1 MAAFLVLLSLLFVW
15 SLVSARLTRW
25 SITAPL
31 AFAVAGAA
39 LTSGDHPALT
49 IDMDTHTFQ
58 MSVELVLAVMLFTDA
73 TETRGYER
81 LGTSVGEGRLLGLA
95 LPGSVL
101 LAVLFGALLFP
112 GTNGWLLAVAALVV
126 MPMDLAP
133 LSAFLRDER
142 VPLRVRA
149 ALNIEG
155 GFNDGLVS
163 PFFVFCVS
171 NLVTAEGNSY
181 ADLVVNA
188 VEGAGY
194 AVLAGGALGVLG
206 AWLVRWCLGA
216 GWATSA
222 GLRMASL
229 ALPFLAYAASVQIG
243 GNGFVAAFVAGL
255 CYGRTAHALGPDS
268 LGLLHDVGHLMAV
281 AVWFTFGAL
290 MAEVFSR
297 GVDLAVVGYALLAL
311 TVARMVPVLA
321 ALTGT
326 RFDRA
331 ERAAVGWFGSRGV
344 TSIVFAVLAFSQ
356 LADDDADF
364 VVDVTCAT
372 ILLSVVLHG
381 ATTEPIARWFA
392 RRPQPVE

>member
-1 MAAFLVLLSLLFVW
+1 MVAFLVLLSLLFVW
-15 SLVSARLTRW
+15 ALVSARLARW
-25 SITAPL
+25 NITAPI
-31 AFAVAGAA
+31 AFAVAGVI
-39 LTSGDHPALT
+39 LTSGDQPALAL
-49 IDMDTHTFQ
+49 DMDTHTFQ
-58 MSVELVLAVMLFTDA
+58 VSVELVLAVMLFTDA

-81 LGTSVGEGRLLGLA
+81 LGSSPGGRLLGLA
-95 LPGSVL
+95 LPASVL

-133 LSAFLRDER
+133 LTMFLRDER

-171 NLVTAEGNSY
+171 NLVSAEGDSFG
-181 ADLVVNA
+181 DLVLNA
-188 VEGAGY
+188 VKGAGY
-194 AVLAGGALGVLG
+194 AVLAGGVVGLLA
-206 AWLVRWCLGA
+206 AWLVRRCLDA
-216 GWATSA
+216 GWALAT

-229 ALPFLAYAASVQIG
+229 ALPFLAYAVSVQIG

-255 CYGRTAHALGPDS
+255 CYGRTAHALGTDNLS
-268 LGLLHDVGHLMAV
+268 LLHDIGLLMAV
-281 AVWFTFGAL
+281 GTWFTFGAL
-290 MAEVFSR
+290 VADAFARGIDPAVF
-297 GVDLAVVGYALLAL
+297 GYALLAL

-326 RFDRA
+326 RFSRTDRI
-331 ERAAVGWFGSRGV
+331 AVGWFGSRGV
-344 TSIVFAVLAFSQ
+344 TSIVFAVLAFAQ

-372 ILLSVVLHG
+372 ILLSIVLHG
-381 ATTEPIARWFA
+381 ITMEPIARWFA
-392 RRPQPVE
+392 RRPEPEA